1 MILPARY
8 YTFTVMLELE
18 GGMRC
23 SSGLEFDRTM
33 NDLAGYAQ
41 DAFADS
47 LPGHIFDA
55 RGKVYAAYI
64 TKEKPKNWPA
74 FPQPMDVMP

>member
-33 NDLAGYAQ
+33 NDLARYAVG
-41 DAFADS
+41 AFADS
-47 LPGHIFDA
+47 LPGHLFDA

-64 TKEKPKNWPA
+64 TREKPGTMPH
-74 FPQPMDVMP
+74 FPPKMDMMP